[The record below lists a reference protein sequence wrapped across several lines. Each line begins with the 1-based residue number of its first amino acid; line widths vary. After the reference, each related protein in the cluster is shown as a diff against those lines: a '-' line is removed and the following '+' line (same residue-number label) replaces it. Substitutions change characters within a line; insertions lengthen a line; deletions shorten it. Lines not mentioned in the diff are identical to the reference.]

1 MIKAFTVGLIV
12 GAVFGTLFGLLI
24 MAVLQAGKDD
34 KNE

>member
-1 MIKAFTVGLIV
+1 MIKAFTLGLIV

-34 KNE
+34 KQ